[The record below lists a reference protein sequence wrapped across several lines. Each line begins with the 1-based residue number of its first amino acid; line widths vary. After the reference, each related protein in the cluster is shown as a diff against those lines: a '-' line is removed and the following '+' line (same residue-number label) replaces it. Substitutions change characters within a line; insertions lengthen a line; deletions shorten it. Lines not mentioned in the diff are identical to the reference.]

1 MYNHF
6 FHFAKEQKEE
16 EEMHLMRDNNEKG
29 KK

>member
-16 EEMHLMRDNNEKG
+16 EMHLMRDNNEKG